1 METLWIGWWEKHNR
15 STRIWLQW
23 ITSIRYSLH
32 ENFLSV
38 PEICLTTGSKKNGS
52 EILSSTWFSKGLKS
66 QLFGIICR
74 KCWERRHSLTAFRF
88 LMSSSSI
95 RRFNRSLKS
104 TRQQFKKILM
114 LKCPM
119 GLVKNFLYLMFCL
132 PLACVVTRLLKSYSN
147 WYNDLHLYISSK
159 IGMITSYKPGRT
171 CLK

>member
-1 METLWIGWWEKHNR
+1 MDFLHGNIKNR
-15 STRIWLQW
+15 TIKKRKRATRTCIWLQW

-119 GLVKNFLYLMFCL
+119 GLVKNFLNDVLFTPCMCSGKIAL
-132 PLACVVTRLLKSYSN
+132 WKIYSN
-147 WYNDLHLYISSK
+147 WYIDLHV
-159 IGMITSYKPGRT
+159 
-171 CLK
+171 